1 MLKEAVSGTLTKK
14 ATHSVHT
21 NDQKLFPEH
30 ARIWYVQR
38 KKYRDIYSSS
48 HLANSILY

>member
-30 ARIWYVQR
+30 ARIWY
-38 KKYRDIYSSS
+38 KEKNIEIYSIQV
-48 HLANSILY
+48 LI